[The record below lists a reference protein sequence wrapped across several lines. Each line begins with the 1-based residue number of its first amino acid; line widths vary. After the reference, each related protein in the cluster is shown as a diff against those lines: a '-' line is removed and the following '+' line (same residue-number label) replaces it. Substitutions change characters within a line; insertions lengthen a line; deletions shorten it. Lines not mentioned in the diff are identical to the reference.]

1 MSIGT
6 LSPRSNRTA
15 STTMSL
21 LTVGVVVLSFAWQRD
36 DDTARMV
43 SAIAPAA
50 VHARFDLSTP
60 AGSPFP
66 TNRFTV
72 ADADQNTDRRIN
84 LPLPDC
90 GAAPDECDDIAV
102 LNTLD
107 GFNVEPR
114 VSIPFDGDIDLRTVS
129 NGTVFLVSVP
139 DSADGAD
146 LAGAADRGGVV
157 PTEEL
162 LEVALRNGSA
172 PRVTVVGL
180 NQIVWDAA
188 SHTLHGYADRVLD
201 QHARYA
207 VVVTRGVRDTSG
219 APIDA
224 SAAFKDYRD
233 QLAGSP
239 DPVLRWYRGELLR
252 AEHAARLA
260 GVRRHDLAVISLF
273 STQSVSATLER
284 IRDQLHAATPAPA
297 TFTLGPA
304 GERTVYPLSAIR
316 SIAYRQQTGTA
327 PAFVTSP
334 VSLALFDVVP
344 GAVGRIAFGRF
355 TAPDYLAHP
364 TEHIP
369 AFASR
374 TGAPAPTGTVD
385 VYFHLFL
392 PAGPAPAG
400 GWPVAVVGH
409 PTTGTKQ
416 GSGFHVAVIQAA
428 HGIATL
434 VPEIA
439 AHGFGPL
446 STLTVTEAS
455 GAATTFA
462 AGGRGVDQDGDGEI
476 GNAEG
481 MLAAR
486 PYQLVMARDS
496 LTQQVADLLQLVR
509 VLQVGVDADGD
520 GAPDLDPGRIYY
532 VGHSLG
538 SQYGVPLVAVESEIR
553 AAVFNVAAG
562 PLVETRRLAPA
573 ARGGL
578 GLLFAARTPSL
589 LNAPGLTSLDGLAV
603 AEPYWNENL
612 PLRDQAPVRNEVGGA
627 VALQTWF
634 DRSRWA
640 ARSSDPA
647 AFARFLRQ
655 APLAGA
661 APRPVIFQLAR
672 GDQAT
677 ANPTNATLLRN
688 GDLADRA
695 TFYRH
700 DLAWAEDPTRPT
712 NPHNLLGLLGAANM
726 APVSRGAH
734 EQIAT
739 FFASDGAATI
749 HPEPARF
756 FETPIASL
764 REDLGFIP

>member
-1 MSIGT
+1 
-6 LSPRSNRTA
+6 
-15 STTMSL
+15 MSL
-21 LTVGVVVLSFAWQRD
+21 LTVGVVVLSLAWQRD
-36 DDTARMV
+36 DDTARMA
-43 SAIAPAA
+43 SAVAPAA

-60 AGSPFP
+60 TGSPFP
-66 TNRFTV
+66 TDRFTV
-72 ADADQNTDRRIN
+72 ADADQHTDRRVN

-114 VSIPFDGDIDLRTVS
+114 VSIPFDGAIDPRTVN

-139 DSADGAD
+139 DAVGGA
-146 LAGAADRGGVV
+146 V
-157 PTEEL
+157 PTEEAL
-162 LEVALRNGSA
+162 DAALRDGSA
-172 PRVTVVGL
+172 PRVAVLGL

-188 SHTLHGYADRVLD
+188 SHTLHGYADRALD
-201 QHARYA
+201 QRARYA

-224 SAAFKDYRD
+224 SAAFKSYRD

-260 GVRRHDLAVISLF
+260 GVRRHELAAVSLF

-327 PAFVTSP
+327 PEFVTGP
-334 VSLALFDVVP
+334 VSLALLDVVP
-344 GAVGRIAFGRF
+344 GAVGRIAFGRY

-364 TEHIP
+364 TEHIA
-369 AFASR
+369 AFATR

-400 GWPVAVVGH
+400 GWPVAIVGH

-416 GSGFHVAVIQAA
+416 GSGFHVAVIQASR
-428 HGIATL
+428 GIATL
-434 VPEIA
+434 VPEIV

-462 AGGRGVDQDGDGEI
+462 AGGRGVDQDGDGVI

-496 LTQQVADLLQLVR
+496 LTQQAADMLQLVR
-509 VLQVGVDADGD
+509 VIEAGVDADGD
-520 GAPDLDPGRIYY
+520 GTPDLDPGRIYY

-538 SQYGVPLVAVESEIR
+538 SQYGVPLVAVEPAIR

-578 GLLFAARTPSL
+578 GLLFAARSPAL
-589 LNAPGLTSLDGLAV
+589 LNSPGLTSLDGLAV
-603 AEPYWNENL
+603 AEPFWNENL
-612 PLRDQAPVRNEVGGA
+612 PLRDQAPVR
-627 VALQTWF
+627 Q
-634 DRSRWA
+634 
-640 ARSSDPA
+640 
-647 AFARFLRQ
+647 
-655 APLAGA
+655 
-661 APRPVIFQLAR
+661 
-672 GDQAT
+672 
-677 ANPTNATLLRN
+677 
-688 GDLADRA
+688 
-695 TFYRH
+695 
-700 DLAWAEDPTRPT
+700 
-712 NPHNLLGLLGAANM
+712 
-726 APVSRGAH
+726 
-734 EQIAT
+734 
-739 FFASDGAATI
+739 
-749 HPEPARF
+749 
-756 FETPIASL
+756 
-764 REDLGFIP
+764 